1 MVCAFTFDEEDLS
14 FHPATRGVDVFG
26 WVPLAD
32 TEILARLFNKGFS
45 FAIMTVLGGVTTLYL
60 KEP

>member
-1 MVCAFTFDEEDLS
+1 MVGAFTFDEEDLC
-14 FHPATRGVDVFG
+14 FHPVTCGVNVFG

-32 TEILARLFNKGFS
+32 TEFLPRLFNKGVS
-45 FAIMTVLGGVTTLYL
+45 IAILTVLGGVTILYL